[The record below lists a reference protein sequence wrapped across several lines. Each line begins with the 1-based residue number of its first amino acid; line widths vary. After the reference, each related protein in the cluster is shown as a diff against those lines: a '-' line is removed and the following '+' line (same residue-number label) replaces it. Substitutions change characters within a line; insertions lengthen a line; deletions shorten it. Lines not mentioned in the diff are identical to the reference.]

1 MDLTRRTPGGRRARG
16 DAAGSAAPPPRGR
29 DRVLGALLAALVAAC
44 ATGGGSPSDAEEGP
58 ESVVRFTVVN
68 DIVPRTPATVRLVSE
83 DGAVAFLGSVGPDRE
98 ETFEFERFN
107 VSGRYALRAETGQG
121 GELRSNPFSLFP
133 DAWISWE
140 LTSPTVGVGSARGGH

>member
-1 MDLTRRTPGGRRARG
+1 MDLARRTPGGRRARG
-16 DAAGSAAPPPRGR
+16 DAGSAVPAPRGR

-44 ATGGGSPSDAEEGP
+44 ATGGGPPSDEEEGAA
-58 ESVVRFTVVN
+58 SVVRFTVVN

-83 DGAVAFLGSVGPDRE
+83 DGAVTFLGSVGPDRE

-121 GELRSNPFSLFP
+121 GEIRSNPFSLFP

-140 LTSPTVGVGSARGGH
+140 LTSPTVGVGSARGGP